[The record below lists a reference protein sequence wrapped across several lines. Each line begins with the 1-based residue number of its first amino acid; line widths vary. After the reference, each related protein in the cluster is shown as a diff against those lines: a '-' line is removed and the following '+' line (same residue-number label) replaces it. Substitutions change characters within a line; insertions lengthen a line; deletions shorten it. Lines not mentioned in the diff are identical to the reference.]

1 MLNDELFD
9 ALSTRIAATGLK
21 PGKSHM
27 GVRKQPDSAADGVFA
42 LLWRANENTEKY
54 RDRDDQEMRVFD
66 DFDVELC
73 HKVAPKDKPPSGAS
87 LQARRDFL
95 TVVKSLY
102 AFGTGLTEE
111 GLVTYRGTDHV
122 IVGAGVYVVTTVRIR
137 VEHDIFLD
145 DELEA

>member
-21 PGKSHM
+21 PCKSHM

-42 LLWRANENTEKY
+42 LLWRATENSDKY
-54 RDRDDQEMRVFD
+54 RDRDDREMRVFD

-73 HKVAPKDKPPSGAS
+73 HKVAPKDSPPSGGTRR
-87 LQARRDFL
+87 ARRDFL
-95 TVVKSLY
+95 TVLTSLW

-111 GLVTYRGTDHV
+111 GLVHFRGTDHV
-122 IVGAGVYVVTTVRIR
+122 ILGAGAYVVTTVRIR